1 MSVNV
6 LGYQFDDSDE
16 QVAEAL
22 ETIIFHMNEDDD
34 ILYDY
39 LACCEKFD
47 VVPSTIEELASC
59 VLSPDLNCYVQ
70 TNFDYPQGYPA
81 EDIAYE
87 DIGHYMLDET
97 DLWNHLRK
105 DHLDY
110 YFDFEQYGHDY
121 IQNNGSKLGAY
132 GFLAAPP
139 SSHIIIS
146 KDEIIELANY
156 LSGRAYKSTEID
168 KILHSI
174 NADILDCGQVAKLN
188 PTDYWI
194 IEFNETAQGVPSYKG
209 RIITPALINSIRGL
223 DSWVHNQDDG
233 YYKFYFDHIEKGKT
247 TEHIRIDIGDND
259 DKNHQFFFYLG
270 RDITKISQDQN
281 FPLELPPHILD
292 NVVCAYKP
300 PEERRNTTL
309 ADDLQAAQAAANK
322 RDTINPQA
330 SLKYTRKH

>member
-6 LGYQFDDSDE
+6 LGCQFDDSDE

-139 SSHIIIS
+139 STHIIIS

-156 LSGRAYKSTEID
+156 LSGRAYESTEID

-194 IEFNETAQGVPSYKG
+194 IEFNETDEDSLSYKG
-209 RIITPALINSIRGL
+209 RVITSALIDEIKCL
-223 DSWVHNQDDG
+223 DAYRAEQNKYELYADHQKSCL
-233 YYKFYFDHIEKGKT
+233 KFYFDHIEKGKT
-247 TEHIRIDIGDND
+247 TEHIRMDIGDND
-259 DKNHQFFFYLG
+259 DYNHQFFADLKG
-270 RDITKISQDQN
+270 RVQDALQAQN
-281 FPLELPPHILD
+281 
-292 NVVCAYKP
+292 KP
-300 PEERRNTTL
+300 PEERKSSTL
-309 ADDLQAAQAAANK
+309 SEDLQAARAAANRQTQQPVSHQQSHNQK
-322 RDTINPQA
+322 V
-330 SLKYTRKH
+330 

>member
-6 LGYQFDDSDE
+6 LGCQFDDSDE

-22 ETIIFHMNEDDD
+22 ETIIFHMNEDYD

-139 SSHIIIS
+139 STHIIIS

-156 LSGRAYKSTEID
+156 LSGRAYESTEID

-194 IEFNETAQGVPSYKG
+194 IEFNETDEDSLSYKG
-209 RIITPALINSIRGL
+209 RVITSALIDEIKCL
-223 DSWVHNQDDG
+223 DAYRAEQNKYELYADHQKSCL
-233 YYKFYFDHIEKGKT
+233 KFYFDHIEKGKT
-247 TEHIRIDIGDND
+247 TEHIRMDIGDND
-259 DKNHQFFFYLG
+259 DYNHQFFADLKG
-270 RDITKISQDQN
+270 RVQDALQAQN
-281 FPLELPPHILD
+281 
-292 NVVCAYKP
+292 KP
-300 PEERRNTTL
+300 PEERKSSTL
-309 ADDLQAAQAAANK
+309 SEDLQAARAAANRQTQQPVSHQQSHNQK
-322 RDTINPQA
+322 V
-330 SLKYTRKH
+330 

>member
-87 DIGHYMLDET
+87 NIGHYMLDET

-156 LSGRAYKSTEID
+156 LSGYTYNDSVID
-168 KILHSI
+168 KIMHSI
-174 NADILDCGQVAKLN
+174 NADILDRNGVAELN

-194 IEFNETAQGVPSYKG
+194 IEFNETDEDSLSYKG
-209 RIITPALINSIRGL
+209 RVITSALIDEIKCL
-223 DSWVHNQDDG
+223 DAYRAEQNKYELYADHQKSCL
-233 YYKFYFDHIEKGKT
+233 KFYFDHIEKGKT
-247 TEHIRIDIGDND
+247 TEHIRMDIGDND
-259 DKNHQFFFYLG
+259 DYNHQFFADLKG
-270 RDITKISQDQN
+270 WVQDALQAQN
-281 FPLELPPHILD
+281 
-292 NVVCAYKP
+292 KP
-300 PEERRNTTL
+300 PEERKSSTL
-309 ADDLQAAQAAANK
+309 SEDLQAARAATNRQTQQTTSRQQSHNQK
-322 RDTINPQA
+322 V
-330 SLKYTRKH
+330 